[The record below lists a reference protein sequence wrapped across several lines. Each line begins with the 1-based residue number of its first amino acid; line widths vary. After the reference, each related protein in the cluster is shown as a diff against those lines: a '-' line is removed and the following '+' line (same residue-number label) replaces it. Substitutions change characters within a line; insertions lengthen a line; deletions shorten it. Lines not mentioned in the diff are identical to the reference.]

1 MPRPDWYC
9 DDVLSEKLDGEKVWE
24 TRTYSLFA
32 IPNRLADGLGIKIKD
47 FQNQGQCFFKTKT
60 GTQLSACFYVASS
73 STDPTR
79 NQSQPEAEYRKA
91 AAASRLNQGALQYQ
105 G

>member
-32 IPNRLADGLGIKIKD
+32 IPNRLADGLGIKLKD
-47 FQNQGQCFFKTKT
+47 F
-60 GTQLSACFYVASS
+60 
-73 STDPTR
+73 
-79 NQSQPEAEYRKA
+79 
-91 AAASRLNQGALQYQ
+91 
-105 G
+105 